1 MQQNSPA
8 MEAYVDAGPDLG
20 AKQPTPYL
28 YDAPSNVPH
37 PEIHDSGIGSPS
49 DRRKWVWM
57 TVRNKIIA
65 RPWMTPRSFEDWR

>member
-8 MEAYVDAGPDLG
+8 MEDMWMQGDLG

-37 PEIHDSGIGSPS
+37 PEIHDSGIGGPS
-49 DRRKWVWM
+49 DREE
-57 TVRNKIIA
+57 NGIDDC
-65 RPWMTPRSFEDWR
+65 EE